1 MNFPGFVKTSRTVQ
15 QLLAKA
21 KSLPAHPGCYLMKN
35 GAGEVIYVGKAVHLA
50 RRVSSYFQKDHDDA
64 KTQALVMQI
73 KDFDFILAGNE
84 AEAFVLEN
92 TLIKKYSPK
101 YNLRLK
107 DGQTYPYLAIKQ
119 GEDFPRL
126 QYLYRGKLQ
135 GQEQIFGPYP
145 VGTNI
150 REVWQ
155 VLVNALALRNCTATQ
170 FKRAQRPCLRF
181 QMGQCLAP
189 CQGKVTAED
198 YQQRLRMVTDF
209 LRDRPKAVLDFV
221 QEKME
226 SLAGQE
232 EFERAAVWRD
242 YLQVLQA
249 FAEQA
254 QQQNAEL
261 HQGAADVDVWAV
273 FTSPLENPISSS
285 PEEAAA
291 APAGVEIDLVV
302 FHVRQHCLFG
312 QRNFNFLLEQKSDD
326 AEVRAKILSWISQ
339 YYQQNQIFWPQV
351 VALPSMMAAAERHL
365 LQDIL
370 ALMPAAPAVPAVQ
383 TYGHLYV
390 SLGKLAL
397 RQAQENRHLRL
408 AGPKNIYAALRKLQF
423 LLQLHH
429 LPLTIEA
436 YDVAVWQGKSPT
448 ASQIVFQEGVPDK
461 KNYRY
466 YHLQERPEGNNDF
479 AMLAEMMERRLAH
492 GHLPDVM
499 MVDGGWPQVKIL
511 EKILKEKQIALPLIG
526 IVKEREAGDQEHLV
540 IAGRQNEYI
549 LAKCPPLAAL
559 LASMRD
565 EAHRF
570 ARKLHHHQEKKRL
583 IKE

>member
-1 MNFPGFVKTSRTVQ
+1 FVKTSRTVQ

-64 KTQALVMQI
+64 KTQALVRQI
-73 KDFDFILAGNE
+73 KDFEFILAGNE

-107 DGQTYPYLAIKQ
+107 DGQTYPYLAIRPR
-119 GEDFPRL
+119 EDFPRL
-126 QYLYRGKLQ
+126 QYLYRGKLA
-135 GQEQIFGPYP
+135 GQEQVFGPYP
-145 VGTNI
+145 MGTNI

-170 FKRAQRPCLRF
+170 FKRAKRPCLRF

-198 YQQRLRMVTDF
+198 YQQRLQMVIDF
-209 LRDRPKAVLDFV
+209 LRDHPQAVLDFV
-221 QEKME
+221 QQKME
-226 SLAGQE
+226 SYAGQD

-242 YLQVLQA
+242 YLQTLQA

-254 QQQNAEL
+254 QQRNAEL
-261 HQGAADVDVWAV
+261 HQGAADVDVWAFFV
-273 FTSPLENPISSS
+273 SPLDHVASTEDRADS
-285 PEEAAA
+285 PT
-291 APAGVEIDLVV
+291 AGVEIDLVV

-312 QRNFNFLLEQKSDD
+312 HRNFNFLLESRPND
-326 AEVRAKILSWISQ
+326 AEVNAKILSWMSQ
-339 YYQQNQIFWPQV
+339 YYQQNQVFWPQV
-351 VALPSMMAAAERHL
+351 VALPNTLAAADRHL

-370 ALMPAAPAVPAVQ
+370 AAMPSAPAVPVAQ

-408 AGPKNIYAALRKLQF
+408 AGPKNIYAALKKLQF
-423 LLQLHH
+423 LLQLPQ

-499 MVDGGWPQVKIL
+499 MVDGGWPQVRIL
-511 EKILKEKQIALPLIG
+511 EKILKERQISLPLIG

-540 IAGRQNEYI
+540 IAGRQNEYV

-570 ARKLHHHQEKKRL
+570 ARKLHHRQEKKRL